1 MKIYTGRG
9 DKGQTSI
16 FTGEQVLKSDDRVE
30 AYGTIDELGAV
41 LALAESFSKKEE
53 TLSILGRVQ
62 KELFLVGAELAS
74 NNPEEKLK
82 EMIEEKHVKMLEKD
96 IDDITK
102 KVDLGHSFVVPRPY
116 APSASLHLARTVARR
131 AERAVVRYSQESPV
145 RNLLLVYLNR
155 LSDLLFILANYED
168 KEEK

>member
-1 MKIYTGRG
+1 MKIYTGQG
-9 DKGQTSI
+9 DNGQTSI
-16 FTGEQVLKSDDRVE
+16 FTGEKVLKCDTRVE

-41 LALAESFSKKEE
+41 IALAGSFAKFKE
-53 TLSILGRVQ
+53 TINVLNRIQ

-82 EMIEEKHVKMLEKD
+82 EIVEEKHVSMLEKD
-96 IDDITK
+96 IDDFTT

-116 APSASLHLARTVARR
+116 APSASLHFARTVARR
-131 AERAVVRYSQESPV
+131 AERAVVRYSLEKPV

-155 LSDLLFILANYED
+155 LSDLMFILANFED
-168 KEEK
+168 QKEK